1 MKEDPAVTIKPSF
14 LKDII
19 KGGTEM
25 TSASRRNE
33 IDFSMSHCT
42 VPPSNSMPQD
52 SKHIC
57 PGSIQMMKLFAVPQF
72 FYLLEGGSWCK

>member
-1 MKEDPAVTIKPSF
+1 MKEDPAVTMKPSF

-33 IDFSMSHCT
+33 IDFSMSHCI
-42 VPPSNSMPQD
+42 VPPAIACLKILSTYALGPY
-52 SKHIC
+52 K
-57 PGSIQMMKLFAVPQF
+57 
-72 FYLLEGGSWCK
+72 